1 MQYRKFGSTDLLVS
15 EIGFGAW
22 AIGGGAMIGNT
33 SIGWGDAD
41 DTVSLQAIRAALDAG
56 MNFFDTADIYGLGHS
71 EEMLGKALRH
81 DRNVIIA
88 TKVGNVARN
97 DKFTVDYSKE
107 YILNA
112 CEQSLERL
120 KRETIDYYQLHSA
133 RVEHLQN
140 GECIEAMEGLQKQGK
155 IRYWGLSLNTF
166 DPFPEAELLMERHL
180 GNAPAGTDGDDL
192 VGRGFQLVLNILNQ
206 RALPILEKA
215 NKNGYGVIARM
226 PLQFGLLTGK
236 FDSNSAFPVN
246 DHRHNRLTKEVISNS
261 GEALKPVWELC
272 KKYGMTKTQLALSY
286 VLSYPGVSTIIP
298 GIRTPEHVMQN
309 TMGLTRLDEADMKM
323 IEDLGKTDLAS
334 VMDLIQKQG

>member
-1 MQYRKFGSTDLLVS
+1 MEIRICSVS

-41 DTVSLQAIRAALDAG
+41 DAVSMRAIQAALDAG
-56 MNFFDTADIYGLGHS
+56 INFFDTADIYGLGHS
-71 EEMLGKALRH
+71 EEILGKAVRH
-81 DRNVIIA
+81 DRDVIIA

-97 DKFTVDYSKE
+97 DQFTVDYSKE
-107 YILNA
+107 YILKA
-112 CEQSLERL
+112 CEQSLKRL

-140 GECIEAMEGLQKQGK
+140 GECIEAMEELQKQGK

-166 DPFPEAELLMERHL
+166 DPFPEAEFLIKHHL
-180 GNAPAGTDGDDL
+180 GN
-192 VGRGFQLVLNILNQ
+192 GFQLVLNILNQ

-236 FDSNSAFPVN
+236 FDINSAFPVN

-261 GEALKPVWELC
+261 NEALKPVWEFC
-272 KKYGMTKTQLALSY
+272 KKYSMTKTQLALSY

-309 TMGLTRLDEADMKM
+309 TTGLTRLDDADMKM
-323 IEDLGKTDLAS
+323 IEDLGKADFVP
-334 VMDLIQKQG
+334 VMKLIQKQG